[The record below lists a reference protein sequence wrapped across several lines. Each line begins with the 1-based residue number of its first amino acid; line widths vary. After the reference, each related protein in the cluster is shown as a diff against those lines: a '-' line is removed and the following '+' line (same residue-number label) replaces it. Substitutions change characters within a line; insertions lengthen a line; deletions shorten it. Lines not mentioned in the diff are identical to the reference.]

1 MSPLLGFCVYCYGV
15 RGDGWLAQ
23 VQGYKNGRINIIL
36 QDQKMMEQP
45 KVESRTAVAK
55 RTNSPLQ
62 LVDREFSSFVGL
74 KDLKTSIKE
83 IYASILINE
92 KRKESGLKDSKQ
104 VLHMLFKGN
113 PGTGKTTVARK
124 LAKIYHEMNILSK
137 GHFIEAERADL
148 VGEYIGQTAQK
159 TRAIIQRAMGG
170 VLFIDEAYSL
180 SRGGEKDFGKE
191 AIDTLVKHM
200 EDQHQDLVLILA
212 GYPYEMER
220 FLTFNPGLESRFPFI
235 LEFDDYGV
243 EELMEIAKRMVD
255 EREYKFSRE
264 AEWKLRNHLARKVRA
279 CSANFSNARYV
290 RNVIERTIRL
300 HAVRLLSKDNYS
312 SNDLMLLTGED
323 MLLDIE

>member
-1 MSPLLGFCVYCYGV
+1 
-15 RGDGWLAQ
+15 
-23 VQGYKNGRINIIL
+23 
-36 QDQKMMEQP
+36 MEQP
-45 KVESRTAVAK
+45 KAESRTAVAK

-264 AEWKLRNHLARKVRA
+264 AEWKLRNHLARKVRS

-290 RNVIERTIRL
+290 RNVIERAIRL
-300 HAVRLLSKDNYS
+300 HAVRLLSEDNYS

>member
-1 MSPLLGFCVYCYGV
+1 M
-15 RGDGWLAQ
+15 AQ

-36 QDQKMMEQP
+36 QDQKVMEQP
-45 KVESRTAVAK
+45 KAESRTAVAK

-290 RNVIERTIRL
+290 RNVIERAIRL
-300 HAVRLLSKDNYS
+300 HAVRLLSEDNYS